1 MKKITLLF
9 VLAIFI
15 VTSFAQTPNNFKY
28 QAVVRDG
35 AGQVLPDQN
44 ISVQISILQ
53 GSMTG
58 TDIYIEDFNIT
69 TNSFGLI
76 NLNIGS
82 GNTSDD
88 FSTIDWS
95 AGPYFLKVEIDE
107 NGGTAYSGMGTSQL
121 LSVPFAL
128 YAKDV
133 ENKDDADADP
143 NNEMQTL
150 NISND
155 TLYLTNGGQIYLGE
169 YSNQWQE
176 NGNNIYYN
184 DGWVGV
190 GTDNPSGKM
199 VVQGDASVDPD
210 SALFEVKNKD
220 GQTIFA
226 VYDGGVRIWVD
237 DTGVKANTDKGG
249 FAVGGYRLNKSISNE
264 YLRITPDSA
273 RIYYDNENTGT
284 GHEGGFQVEGFAG
297 STSESNGGTM
307 HLSDDNYFIGDSA
320 GINITSTGLY
330 NSVFGYKAGKSLTD
344 GIANVFL
351 GYNAG
356 MSNTIGY
363 NNVFIGNKA
372 GVNNTEGMGN
382 VFIGNGVGHN
392 MIGTPFPDGSANVFI
407 GDSCGYYSTGGYT
420 NVFVGYGAGK
430 YNNVGYANIM
440 IGYEAGRENNDG
452 AYNLFLGY
460 QSGRD
465 LVDGRGNTFLGNNA
479 GVSAVGGDDNIF
491 IGPLSGRYQASG
503 DNNIYIGRS
512 AGTGSSTSVP
522 NNGTENIFIGT
533 NTGQSNS
540 SGINNV
546 FIGYQ
551 TGTDNTT
558 GKDNIYIGNN
568 SGGNTTT
575 GDFNVYLGDSTGF
588 NNNGSYNLI
597 MGFQAGKNYT
607 SSNNVFLGAG
617 AGESSSSGNNVF
629 IGNSAGMVSLG
640 GDNVQIG
647 TIAGYNNTAGGNVF
661 IGSSCVGGTATNVAN
676 SVIIGTHAGQSSTGS
691 NQIFI
696 GYEAGK
702 NATGDNKLYIENSD
716 SDTPLIYGEFDNDYV
731 KFNSTV
737 HVKNLFVMENNNSLT
752 VSSGTEI
759 TPKNSYYRI
768 ASTTAVT
775 IGTINNGSYIGQ
787 VLIIENRGSYAITIT
802 DNTSVNTR
810 MAGDCILYYSDIIT
824 FVWNGYDWTEISR
837 SNH

>member
-1 MKKITLLF
+1 MKKITLLI
-9 VLAIFI
+9 VLTFII
-15 VTSFAQTPNNFKY
+15 VTSFAQVPNNFKY
-28 QAVVRDG
+28 QAVVRDATG
-35 AGQVLPDQN
+35 NVLPDQN

-58 TDIYIEDFNIT
+58 MDIYIEDFNIT

-88 FSTIDWS
+88 FSTIDWA

-107 NGGTAYSGMGTSQL
+107 NGGTAYSEMGTSQL

-150 NISND
+150 NINND
-155 TLYLTNGGQIYLGE
+155 TLYLTNGGQIYLGQ

-190 GTDNPSGKM
+190 GTNNPSGKM

-284 GHEGGFQVEGFAG
+284 GHQGGFQVEGFAG

-320 GINITSTGLY
+320 GINISSTGLY

-344 GIANVFL
+344 GDANVFL

-356 MSNTIGY
+356 MSNTTGY
-363 NNVFIGNKA
+363 NNIFIGNKA
-372 GVNNTEGMGN
+372 GVNNQEGMGN

-392 MIGTPFPDGSANVFI
+392 ITGSSFPNGSANVFI
-407 GDSCGYYSTGGYT
+407 GDSCGYFSTGGYT
-420 NVFVGYGAGK
+420 NVFVGYAAGK
-430 YNNVGYANIM
+430 NNNIGYANIFL
-440 IGYEAGRENNDG
+440 GYNAGLENNDG

-465 LVDGRGNTFLGNNA
+465 LVDGSGNTFLGNNA
-479 GVSAVGGDDNIF
+479 GVNATGGDDNIF
-491 IGPLSGRYQASG
+491 IGPLAGRNQSSG
-503 DNNIYIGRS
+503 DNNIYIGES
-512 AGTGSSTSVP
+512 AGYGFNA
-522 NNGTENIFIGT
+522 NNGKENIFIG
-533 NTGQSNS
+533 SK
-540 SGINNV
+540 SGYENLSGENNV
-546 FIGYQ
+546 FIGYK

-558 GKDNIYIGNN
+558 GKNNIYIGNN
-568 SGGNTTT
+568 AGGNIAT
-575 GDFNVYLGDSTGF
+575 GNFNVYLGDSTGY

-597 MGFQAGKNYT
+597 MGYQAGKNYT
-607 SSNNVFLGAG
+607 SSNNVYLGAG
-617 AGESSSSGNNVF
+617 AGEFSNSGNNVF
-629 IGNSAGMVSLG
+629 IGNSAGMRSISG
-640 GDNVQIG
+640 ENVQIG

-661 IGSSCVGGTATNVAN
+661 IGSSCVGGTATSVAN

-702 NATGDNKLYIENSD
+702 NATGDNKLYIENSG
-716 SDTPLIYGEFDNDYV
+716 SNTPLIYGEFDNDYV

-737 HVKNLFVMENNNSLT
+737 HVKDLFVMENNNSLT
-752 VSSGTEI
+752 VVSGTDI
-759 TPKNSYYRI
+759 TPVNSYYRI
-768 ASTTAVT
+768 TSSSAVT
-775 IGTINNGSYIGQ
+775 IGKINDGTYVGQ
-787 VLIIENRGSYAITIT
+787 VLIIENRGSNGITIN
-802 DNTSVNTR
+802 DNTSTANTR
-810 MAGDCILYYSDIIT
+810 MAGNCTLYYSDNIT
-824 FVWNGYDWTEISR
+824 FVWNGFNWTEISR